1 MAQSHEILDSS
12 CLISPVFSRLNKQAH
27 FCMSRFKIMRWEW
40 PKFLMPDAW
49 FQVNFYDS
57 RLSQFQINTESNQ
70 TKMIRWNQINSIPSF
85 ELSEIFKKSISN
97 LIFNKDCSYKLI
109 FNKDSNMHLAELY
122 PHEYRRYS
130 LLLMETQQFH
140 KNQTQSCQCFVANRS
155 RHPSDCRELQPHD
168 VWFDQQF
175 GDLVHGHPSKCDK
188 MNWFQ
193 QTEWRRVSK
202 NIKGNGIIFPST
214 ETLNRSNAKSNIV

>member
-1 MAQSHEILDSS
+1 
-12 CLISPVFSRLNKQAH
+12 
-27 FCMSRFKIMRWEW
+27 
-40 PKFLMPDAW
+40 MPDSKSI
-49 FQVNFYDS
+49 FMIQDYLNFK
-57 RLSQFQINTESNQ
+57 LTQNQIKF
-70 TKMIRWNQINSIPSF
+70 KMIRWNQIDSIPSF
-85 ELSEIFKKSISN
+85 ELNEILKKSISN

-109 FNKDSNMHLAELY
+109 FDKDCKMHLAELY
-122 PHEYRRYS
+122 PHEYHQYS
-130 LLLMETQQFH
+130 LLLMETQQFN
-140 KNQTQSCQCFVANRS
+140 KNQTQSCRCFVANGS
-155 RHPSDCRELQPHD
+155 HHPSDSRELQPHD